1 MIYYGD
7 EVGMWGADDPTNRKP
22 MLWKDLEPYEQPAD
36 NFVME
41 DHLTSIVGQSPC
53 GTHPALRR
61 GSIRTVLVDDEQDV
75 WVFLREFD
83 DDVLLVA
90 INASGREARVPLP
103 ADPLPEGDWS
113 LAFGAGRAES
123 ARRNWSCPHWPVAS
137 GHSSLESIAPLHP
150 SPPCRCTVAPDLVAG
165 AGRTR

>member
-1 MIYYGD
+1 
-7 EVGMWGADDPTNRKP
+7 
-22 MLWKDLEPYEQPAD
+22 
-36 NFVME
+36 ME
-41 DHLTSIVGQSPC
+41 DHLDFYRRAIALRNA
-53 GTHPALRR
+53 HPALRR

-113 LAFGAGRAES
+113 LAFGAGRAAES
-123 ARRNWSCPHWPVAS
+123 APPELV
-137 GHSSLESIAPLHP
+137 LPPL
-150 SPPCRCTVAPDLVAG
+150 
-165 AGRTR
+165 AGRVWTLQP

>member
-41 DHLTSIVGQSPC
+41 DHLDFYRRAIALRNA
-53 GTHPALRR
+53 HPALRR

-75 WVFLREFD
+75 WVFLRELD

-90 INASGREARVPLP
+90 INASGRETRVALP
-103 ADPLPEGDWS
+103 ADRLPEGAWS
-113 LAFGAGRAES
+113 LAFGAGRAAES
-123 ARRNWSCPHWPVAS
+123 EPPELV
-137 GHSSLESIAPLHP
+137 LPPL
-150 SPPCRCTVAPDLVAG
+150 
-165 AGRTR
+165 AGRVWTLQP